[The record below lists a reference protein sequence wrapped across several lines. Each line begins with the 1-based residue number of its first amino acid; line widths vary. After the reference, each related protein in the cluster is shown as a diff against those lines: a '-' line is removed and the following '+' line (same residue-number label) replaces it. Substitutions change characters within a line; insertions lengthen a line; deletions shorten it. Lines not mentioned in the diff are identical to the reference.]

1 MFKTILLPVDLGE
14 ESSWTKALPAALF
27 HARAGGG
34 SVTVMTV
41 IPSFGEGV
49 VETYFPAGFAEQTM
63 AQAEK
68 DIEAFRAEHMPPDVT
83 SRSLVRR
90 GTIYDEI
97 LSVAEEIDAD
107 LIVMASHRPSL
118 QDYLLGPNAAR
129 VVRHAKRS
137 VLVVREKTGGE

>member
-14 ESSWTKALPAALF
+14 ESSWKKALPAALF

-41 IPSFGEGV
+41 IPSFGEGIV
-49 VETYFPAGFAEQTM
+49 ATYFPEGFAERAM

-68 DIEAFRAEHMPPDVT
+68 DIEAFRTEHVPPDV
-83 SRSLVRR
+83 RSNALARR
-90 GTIYDEI
+90 GAIYDEI
-97 LSVAEEIDAD
+97 ITVAKDIGAD
-107 LIVMASHRPSL
+107 LIVMASHRPKL

-129 VVRHAKRS
+129 VVRHARQS
-137 VLVVREKTGGE
+137 VLVVRE

>member
-27 HARAGGG
+27 HVRASGGN
-34 SVTVMTV
+34 VTVMTV

-49 VETYFPAGFAEQTM
+49 VATYFPADFAEQAM
-63 AQAEK
+63 AQAKK
-68 DIEAFRAEHMPPDVT
+68 DIEAFRAEHMPPDVK
-83 SRSLVRR
+83 SNALARR

-107 LIVMASHRPSL
+107 LIVMASHRPTL

-137 VLVVREKTGGE
+137 VLVVREKATGE